1 MKKGDLVMVRE
12 LPRIMKV
19 GLAPKLYRD
28 NNDNIGLVVGDGTR
42 CLPDPPT
49 VRVFLHSELH
59 EFQPW
64 LLKVI
69 G

>member
-19 GLAPKLYRD
+19 GHSPKLYRD
-28 NNDNIGLVVGDGTR
+28 NNVIGIVVGNGTR
-42 CLPDPPT
+42 CLPDPPR
-49 VRVFLHSELH
+49 VRVFIQSN
-59 EFQPW
+59 FIDMQPW

-69 G
+69 S